1 MRRALQIA
9 LFMVLAGSASASTDF
24 EQAFEASKADALNPE
39 YRGWYL
45 TTMRTAFSNLFHEL
59 LGECAPLQP
68 EALRDF
74 GLVFTVS
81 MSGQVGKIFWK
92 MQDPVT
98 TCMDTRLKAVK
109 FPAAPKEEFFFG
121 LQGSLLGGKA

>member
-1 MRRALQIA
+1 MRRTLQI
-9 LFMVLAGSASASTDF
+9 VLLMAFAGSAAASSDF
-24 EQAFEASKADALNPE
+24 EQAFEVSKADALNPE

-45 TTMRTAFSNLFHEL
+45 MTMRPAFSDLFHEL

-81 MSGQVGKIFWK
+81 MKGQVGKIFWK
-92 MQDPVT
+92 KQDPVT
-98 TCMDTRLKAVK
+98 KCMDARLKAAT
-109 FPAAPKEEFFFG
+109 FPVAPKEEFFFG